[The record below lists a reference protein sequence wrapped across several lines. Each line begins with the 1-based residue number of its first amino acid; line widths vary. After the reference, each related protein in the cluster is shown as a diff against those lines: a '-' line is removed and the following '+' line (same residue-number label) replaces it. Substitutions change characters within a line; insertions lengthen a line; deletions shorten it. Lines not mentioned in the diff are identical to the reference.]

1 MSYEKT
7 SFKVQASSFEEIR
20 KNMKFKIKNS
30 RKAPFGFMV
39 FPFCDFSNFEFR
51 ISNFRAERGSRGFTL
66 LLSALIVSI
75 VLAIGASISGLA
87 QKELTLS
94 SIGRDSQ
101 FAFYT
106 ADSGAECALYWDVRH
121 QIFSVENPPDKLK
134 CGGQEASITTE
145 SNPPSTNFRFRYDSN
160 GYCADVLVSKS
171 PSGSGSFFTDIRAD
185 GFSAN
190 CDGIATNPRVLQR
203 SVELH
208 Y

>member
-1 MSYEKT
+1 MKKLASR
-7 SFKVQASSFEEIR
+7 FKLQASR
-20 KNMKFKIKNS
+20 KSEMAQEHSRLVARSSQHHTGTPIFLSRNIGKKNWS
-30 RKAPFGFMV
+30 LAA
-39 FPFCDFSNFEFR
+39 NE
-51 ISNFRAERGSRGFTL
+51 RGFTL